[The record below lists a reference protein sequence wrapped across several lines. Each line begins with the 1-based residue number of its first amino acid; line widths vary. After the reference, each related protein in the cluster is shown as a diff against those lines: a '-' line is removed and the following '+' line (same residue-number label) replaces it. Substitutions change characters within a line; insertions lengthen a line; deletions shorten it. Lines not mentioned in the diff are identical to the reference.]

1 MSYSPTDK
9 PTVPQLCEELSS
21 ITEWENFVTFLP
33 GIEAEHIGTIRN
45 DHQGTAN
52 QRRAV
57 FQKWLEI
64 YPDATWSDVYDALM
78 KVEKKS
84 LASSLVK
91 ARNQSVSDTDSSPMS
106 LPQTPP
112 SQQPHPPATP
122 VEHLQ
127 TASIFIQDDIGDS
140 LLELYEMFMQI
151 IYQVKTKFAT
161 FVTQQPAQLKN
172 IIRFTEDAINPS
184 QMIRLEAESIEE
196 YFEKLRPYY
205 DFLECGIIANIVKQF
220 IGGKLEENLQ
230 AYSAKVREFRRTTP
244 IKQLAKD
251 LCQIATG
258 FKALPTIDIKL
269 ETPWEDVVIEGLYVL
284 IKHLL
289 PKTAQSQYSLMN
301 NIIISPG
308 CLLLKYGIGD
318 EGQIDTIIE
327 HVQQNMHFLIGLF
340 GIFQLSVDGK
350 YVIFE
355 DEDPS
360 FSFTTALIDATK
372 ASNNTAIQFLLDI
385 GTNINYQDDEGF
397 TPLMWAVLI
406 NNVNTVIQLLE
417 SGADVHIIQR
427 KYHSITVLMLACMGN
442 KSVPPP
448 GIQRLSDDYSDTIR
462 VLLSYGADP
471 LARMDNGYGML
482 LSSFDEA
489 CGLNNSDIVEIL
501 LTDHSIP
508 PEAVANGL
516 YWALLQNS
524 TNAIKLLQSKL
535 PDVDPLA
542 ITLGVL
548 CAQGDKETVKSLMK
562 QGVDPSTDIVH
573 GLTPLMIASNHGYI
587 DVVDILLQHGA
598 NVNMVNVHEHSAL
611 DFAKRNDGIVQL
623 LQQNGALYGTDIKQT
638 EECHDASTDTHS
650 SSEHGRPL
658 FRSVGKFGK
667 LIASCTQK
675 EKKKIQVATHSDILS
690 TIKEK
695 EKDPVTSDSESTTL

>member
-1 MSYSPTDK
+1 MAG
-9 PTVPQLCEELSS
+9 TV
-21 ITEWENFVTFLP
+21 P
-33 GIEAEHIGTIRN
+33 GIEAEHIDTIRN

-57 FQKWLEI
+57 FQKRLEI
-64 YPDATWSDVYDALM
+64 YPDPTWSDVYDALM

-91 ARNQSVSDTDSSPMS
+91 ARNQSVSDTNSSPMS

-151 IYQVKTKFAT
+151 IYEVKTEFAT
-161 FVTQQPAQLKN
+161 FVTQQPVQLQN

-184 QMIRLEAESIEE
+184 QTIRLEAESIEE

-205 DFLECGIIANIVKQF
+205 DFLECGIIANIVKKF
-220 IGGKLEENLQ
+220 LEGKIEESLQ
-230 AYSAKVREFRRTTP
+230 IYSAKAREFRRIAP

-251 LCQIATG
+251 LHQIATG

-284 IKHLL
+284 IQHLL
-289 PKTAQSQYSLMN
+289 PKRAQSQYSLMN
-301 NIIISPG
+301 NIVISPG
-308 CLLLKYGIGD
+308 CLLLQYGIED

-327 HVQQNMHFLIGLF
+327 HLQQSIHFLRLI

-350 YVIFE
+350 CVIFE
-355 DEDPS
+355 DEDHS

-385 GTNINYQDDEGF
+385 GTNINYQDDEGL
-397 TPLMWAVLI
+397 TPLMWAVTI
-406 NNVNTVIQLLE
+406 NNVITVIQLLE
-417 SGADVHIIQR
+417 SGADVHIQR
-427 KYHSITVLMLACMGN
+427 KYHSTCITAVMLGCMGN
-442 KSVPPP
+442 KSAPPP
-448 GIQRLSDDYSDTIR
+448 SIQRLTDDYSDTVR

-471 LARMDNGYGML
+471 LARMDIGYGVL

-489 CGLNNSDIVEIL
+489 CALNNSDIVEIL
-501 LTDHSIP
+501 LTDHNIP

-516 YWALLQNS
+516 YWALLHNS
-524 TNAIKLLQSKL
+524 TNTIKLLQYKL
-535 PDVDPLA
+535 PNVDPLA
-542 ITLGVL
+542 ITLGVS
-548 CAQGDKETVKSLMK
+548 CGEGDEETVKSLIK
-562 QGVDPSTDIVH
+562 QGVDPSTDIVC
-573 GLTPLMIASNHGYI
+573 GLTPLMIASNHRYI

-598 NVNMVNVHEHSAL
+598 NVNMVNIYDYSAL
-611 DFAKRNDGIVQL
+611 DFARNDGIVLL
-623 LQQNGALYGTDIKQT
+623 LQQNGALYGTDIKQIK
-638 EECHDASTDTHS
+638 ECQDASTDTHS
-650 SSEHGRPL
+650 SSEHGWPL
-658 FRSVGKFGK
+658 SFVLRSVEKFGK
-667 LIASCTQK
+667 FIASRTQK
-675 EKKKIQVATHSDILS
+675 EKKKSQVATYSDILS
-690 TIKEK
+690 TVKEK
-695 EKDPVTSDSESTTL
+695 EKDPVASDSESATL